1 MLASLIMAQLP
12 MSSLPFSDFFLRHPY
27 LSWWPETLKLSHQ
40 WPQFNHCVP
49 HSQVPVCPLPLLKL
63 STWAGK
69 QIHQEMPNDSV
80 NTDSRFT
87 VSCPVD
93 YCHSDPIVVYIQHK
107 KVSRIKNEQGKSTET
122 PDGLRWGHSTVS
134 ELREVEAWVISLH
147 CTGHKPCKPSKAKKN
162 VGSYGSQKAKT

>member
-1 MLASLIMAQLP
+1 

-27 LSWWPETLKLSHQ
+27 LSWWPETLKLSYQ

-80 NTDSRFT
+80 STDSRFT
-87 VSCPVD
+87 ISCRVD
-93 YCHSDPIVVYIQHK
+93 FCHSDHIVMHTKCK
-107 KVSRIKNEQGKSTET
+107 KVSRIKNEQGKSIET

-134 ELREVEAWVISLH
+134 DHVSREKWKPESFLCTVLATNTANPARQRKMQGAMEARKQR
-147 CTGHKPCKPSKAKKN
+147 HKL
-162 VGSYGSQKAKT
+162 